1 MAIVNSSQTA
11 QIDRQLGEDGWY
23 VITPGEIGKI
33 RTSAADTNGAYTM
46 LEVVAQPLNGVPVHI
61 HTNEDEHFVILEGT
75 LHFAK
80 GDVKLD
86 APAGSTVSIRKGVP
100 HAWCNISD
108 APVRMLIIFSPGHVE
123 DMFRAIMAGASQD
136 ELAAL
141 TETFGTVI
149 TGPPMRE
156 DIFSFLSPRQ

>member
-11 QIDRQLGEDGWY
+11 QIDRHLGEDGWY

-75 LHFAK
+75 AHFAK

-100 HAWCNISD
+100 HAWCNGCACAHVD
-108 APVRMLIIFSPGHVE
+108 HLLPRARRGHVPC
-123 DMFRAIMAGASQD
+123 DHGGSTTRRVGRTYRDFRHRHHRPANA
-136 ELAAL
+136 
-141 TETFGTVI
+141 
-149 TGPPMRE
+149 
-156 DIFSFLSPRQ
+156 